1 MEDLVESLRA
11 HLARLTREL
20 EQNKALVSE
29 LRLAAEAESR
39 APPSPVRRH
48 DDSKE
53 EIAKLWAE
61 VDRLTREVNRLNDI
75 AERGLAE
82 RTRSREERSMRI
94 DALDLAEDAAA
105 DSPRREKRVE
115 FSLKPSK
122 LRQGLHAAA
131 AAEAHLMPP
140 STKSKRVAPQAPDI
154 DSTDGYESPT
164 PSTPVSRNTR
174 SASNA
179 SSHSHHS
186 QRSNRSNR
194 SHRSH
199 REPEGPASPFPSIR
213 MEDEQEFFSPSQR
226 VDRAVSPLA
235 NAIERTHRATSPI
248 VSPLAERSERRER
261 AHRGTSPLATSPP
274 LNADD
279 SFVAEPPRP
288 QKTHQQRRKT
298 SGSRKL
304 PTAAPPSLRALF
316 KDGSIPPQTV
326 LTRVIAELEADFH
339 HFRMIYIEL
348 ADQYKVLDVACSTD
362 KRQVLAEHL
371 KEVIDSMERK
381 AEQVSALYSLMT
393 VEDREDD
400 VLPQP
405 PVRSANDLWRA
416 VRDSLSEEARRRL
429 EADGLFRA

>member
-1 MEDLVESLRA
+1 MESLRA

-29 LRLAAEAESR
+29 LRLAAEAEAC

-48 DDSKE
+48 DESKE
-53 EIAKLWAE
+53 EIAKLWDE

-75 AERGLAE
+75 AEKGLAE

-94 DALDLAEDAAA
+94 NALDLAEDAE
-105 DSPRREKRVE
+105 SPRRDTTRRVE
-115 FSLKPSK
+115 FSLRPSK

-131 AAEAHLMPP
+131 ATEVHLMPP
-140 STKSKRVAPQAPDI
+140 SSKPKRVATQAPDV
-154 DSTDGYESPT
+154 DSTDGYESPS
-164 PSTPVSRNTR
+164 PSTPVSRATR
-174 SASNA
+174 SVSNA

-186 QRSNRSNR
+186 HRSNRSNR

-199 REPEGPASPFPSIR
+199 RDLEGPASPFPSIR
-213 MEDEQEFFSPSQR
+213 MEDEPEFFSPSSQR

-235 NAIERTHRATSPI
+235 QPERAHRATSP
-248 VSPLAERSERRER
+248 VASPLAERSERHDRT
-261 AHRGTSPLATSPP
+261 HRGTSPLASLPVAA
-274 LNADD
+274 ADD
-279 SFVAEPPRP
+279 SPP
-288 QKTHQQRRKT
+288 KTR
-298 SGSRKL
+298 SRKVSSKGKK
-304 PTAAPPSLRALF
+304 AARVAPASVRALF

-326 LTRVIAELEADFH
+326 LTRVISELEADFH
-339 HFRMIYIEL
+339 HFKMIYVEL

-400 VLPQP
+400 VLPQAP
-405 PVRSANDLWRA
+405 ARSANDLWRA

>member
-1 MEDLVESLRA
+1 
-11 HLARLTREL
+11 
-20 EQNKALVSE
+20 
-29 LRLAAEAESR
+29 
-39 APPSPVRRH
+39 
-48 DDSKE
+48 
-53 EIAKLWAE
+53 
-61 VDRLTREVNRLNDI
+61 
-75 AERGLAE
+75 
-82 RTRSREERSMRI
+82 MRI
-94 DALDLAEDAAA
+94 DALDLAEDA
-105 DSPRREKRVE
+105 DSPRRDTTKRVE

-131 AAEAHLMPP
+131 ATDAHLMPP
-140 STKSKRVAPQAPDI
+140 STKSKRVTPQAPDV
-154 DSTDGYESPT
+154 DTTDGYESPT

-179 SSHSHHS
+179 SNHSHRS
-186 QRSNRSNR
+186 NRSNRSNR

-213 MEDEQEFFSPSQR
+213 MEDEQEFFSPSSQR
-226 VDRAVSPLA
+226 IDRGVSPMA
-235 NAIERTHRATSPI
+235 SVERTHRGSSPI
-248 VSPLAERSERRER
+248 TSPLAERSERRER
-261 AHRGTSPLATSPP
+261 SHRGTSPLASSPP

-279 SFVAEPPRP
+279 SVVEEVPRPPRN
-288 QKTHQQRRKT
+288 QRRKV
-298 SGSRKL
+298 SASKKL
-304 PTAAPPSLRALF
+304 PRSAPASVRALF

-326 LTRVIAELEADFH
+326 LTRVISELEADFH

-348 ADQYKVLDVACSTD
+348 ADQYKVLDVACSTE
-362 KRQVLAEHL
+362 KRHVLAEHL

-405 PVRSANDLWRA
+405 PARSANDLWRA